1 MSASVLVGNRHV
13 SVTDVALVCTA
24 VPGGRAY
31 AQVTLEPGA
40 LDALTKASGE
50 LCSAAGMAP
59 TPTASSSTSASGSA
73 DLMPA
78 ALARAAVLAR
88 LVHALQGRSGLRP
101 SLVQFFADCL
111 NADVR
116 FELPAS
122 DPAGIGAYFLAAAR
136 GGSQLPPA
144 LATELSAKGVAHR
157 ASGQEPL
164 KLTNAEVGALQ
175 LGSAGLALAG
185 GAALVLGGALEA
197 SGVAD
202 AVAVLSCAGAK
213 GGVPLD
219 LWAIDGERAGN
230 VPLLCALSVC
240 LLL

>member
-1 MSASVLVGNRHV
+1 
-13 SVTDVALVCTA
+13 
-24 VPGGRAY
+24 
-31 AQVTLEPGA
+31 
-40 LDALTKASGE
+40 
-50 LCSAAGMAP
+50 
-59 TPTASSSTSASGSA
+59 
-73 DLMPA
+73 
-78 ALARAAVLAR
+78 

>member
-24 VPGGRAY
+24 VPGGRSY

-40 LDALTKASGE
+40 LAALGKASDE
-50 LCSAAGMAP
+50 LGSASGAAP
-59 TPTASSSTSASGSA
+59 TPSAAPATDDSSS
-73 DLMPA
+73 LMPA

-111 NADVR
+111 NADVK
-116 FELPAS
+116 FEIPAS
-122 DPAGIGAYFLAAAR
+122 DSDAVGAYFLAAAY
-136 GGSQLPPA
+136 GGSPA
-144 LATELSAKGVAHR
+144 LTKELSAKGVTHP
-157 ASGQEPL
+157 ASEQEPL
-164 KLTNAEVGALQ
+164 KLSNAEVGALQ

-202 AVAVLSCAGAK
+202 AVAALSCAGAK
-213 GGVPLD
+213 GGVPSE
-219 LWAIDGERAGN
+219 LWAMDGEQ
-230 VPLLCALSVC
+230 PHYMCPLCALIHRS
-240 LLL
+240 